1 MKPTVYTYEPALGS
15 GDRKLLGLTLRARL
29 RLSCLRDGAA
39 AVHKLSSSEAPAQE
53 AIVLMPSTLVGT
65 PDSLRKVLAP
75 DAPDQVFETQG
86 SPVLRVRNLTS
97 FPQELLTD
105 PAAWIQQQDIPK
117 TPVDGLFHN
126 VTDIASSRIAERA
139 LIQSL
144 RKSVDGLISRTL
156 NRPLSL
162 LTTRLL
168 ARTPITPNQW
178 TVFIGVVGL
187 VGAWMLAQGGYWMM
201 TLGALTVHISSIL
214 DGCDGELAR
223 IKFQSSRI
231 GEWLDTV
238 FDDVVNSAMILGL
251 GLGLH
256 ATTGE
261 SMYATAAILS
271 IVMYLTATSF
281 IYFELVTKYRS
292 GYALDFTWWFEE
304 NNEHA
309 NTAEGRG
316 GFFDTIKLCMRR
328 DFYILFF
335 LALIAA
341 TVPQVAFW
349 CAFTAISGLLTI
361 ALAHQLR
368 T

>member
-1 MKPTVYTYEPALGS
+1 
-15 GDRKLLGLTLRARL
+15 
-29 RLSCLRDGAA
+29 
-39 AVHKLSSSEAPAQE
+39 
-53 AIVLMPSTLVGT
+53 MPSTLVGT
-65 PDSLRKVLAP
+65 PDALRQVLTP
-75 DAPDQVFETQG
+75 DAPDQVFEIQG
-86 SPVLRVRNLTS
+86 SPVLRMRDLTS
-97 FPQELLTD
+97 FSQELLTD
-105 PAAWIQQQDIPK
+105 PAAWIQQQNVCK
-117 TPVDGLFHN
+117 APVDGLFQN
-126 VTDIASSRIAERA
+126 VTDKASSRMAERA

-223 IKFQSSRI
+223 IKFQSSQI
-231 GEWLDTV
+231 GEWLDTA

-251 GLGLH
+251 GLGMH

-261 SMYATAAILS
+261 SLYATTAILAY
-271 IVMYLTATSF
+271 VMYLTATSF
-281 IYFELVTKYRS
+281 IYFELATKYRS

-304 NNEHA
+304 ANEHA
-309 NTAEGRG
+309 NTSEGRG

-335 LALIAA
+335 LVLIAA

-349 CAFTAISGLLTI
+349 CAFTAIAALLTI

-368 T
+368 S